1 MSDLDLKIDNQLD
14 DNSINDIHREKEED
28 QQHYDKG
35 IIRKCGN
42 IKNNNEDEIDLDPS
56 EELEKKNIIQKFII
70 HKKNGCIKLELN
82 HKYEKSTIVVP
93 TIKVKDWTKFQNS
106 VEKELNRKGVCDKED
121 IRLIQNALDDNYDRI
136 LGMIYDDD
144 NYINKQGK
152 RKEEKTKREL
162 TAFKYSQIGKGE
174 LYESVLRNDG
184 KPFFI
189 QYIHGS
195 KEFKLVEK
203 IEENSRILRPPESE
217 EYPYSPYEF
226 TGLEEINRYKDFIIN
241 NRIDMDHIY
250 QNSKSI
256 ISRFNNQDDYKLTLI
271 AADVTLSYFQDRFS
285 TIYYD
290 YIVGGNGSGKSS
302 LGDTFGA
309 IAYRAVV
316 MTDPTAPNLFRLIG
330 SIEPAQCTIV
340 LEEADRIDK
349 SPELM
354 AILKTGSS
362 RNGRVPKINP
372 NTFKQEF
379 YFSYCQKVI
388 ISERSLNHSIAKG
401 VNTRILP
408 INCFK
413 GQTKY
418 DIKEILNPTDTGG
431 SQNKELMKEL
441 EDFRKLLLVYRLMHF
456 KDPIPDLDIGIEGRD
471 KELVKHLI
479 QILYGS
485 KCLAEIIESLQK
497 FLDIKNQKKE
507 TSLDHALLPI
517 ISDLIKD
524 NGPRMLFKTFWNALR
539 AGIPGKED
547 EKKPNEYHTEDHGTI
562 YRTTITG
569 LLSDTFGVKKE
580 HKRDGNILIFDP
592 LVIEKLSKNDKTKII
607 VKELLNKEKSS
618 SSSSYDD
625 NNEDIQCEGV
635 NGVNTPDRGDS
646 IEIKEDIEETDQT
659 EIQNQSSTSLVN
671 NN

>member
-1 MSDLDLKIDNQLD
+1 M
-14 DNSINDIHREKEED
+14 
-28 QQHYDKG
+28 
-35 IIRKCGN
+35 
-42 IKNNNEDEIDLDPS
+42 
-56 EELEKKNIIQKFII
+56 
-70 HKKNGCIKLELN
+70 
-82 HKYEKSTIVVP
+82 
-93 TIKVKDWTKFQNS
+93 
-106 VEKELNRKGVCDKED
+106 EKELNRKGVCDKED
-121 IRLIQNALDDNYDRI
+121 IRLIQNAIDDNYDRV
-136 LGMIYDDD
+136 LGIIYDDD
-144 NYINKQGK
+144 NDINKQGK

-162 TAFKYSQIGKGE
+162 TAFKYSKMGKGE
-174 LYESVLRNDG
+174 LYESVLRSDG

-189 QYIHGS
+189 QYSHGS

-203 IEENSRILRPPESE
+203 IEENNRILRPPESE

-226 TGLEEINRYKDFIIN
+226 TSLEEINRYKDFIIN
-241 NRIDMDHIY
+241 NRIDIDYIH

-256 ISRFNNQDDYKLTLI
+256 ITRFNNQDDYKLTLI
-271 AADVTLSYFQDRFS
+271 AADVILSYFQDRFS
-285 TIYYD
+285 TIHYD

-316 MTDPTAPNLFRLIG
+316 MTDPTAPNLFRLLG
-330 SIEPAQCTIV
+330 SIEPAQCTII

-379 YFSYCQKVI
+379 FFSYCQKVI

-456 KDPIPDLDIGIEGRD
+456 KDPIPDLDIGIQGRD

-479 QILYGS
+479 QIFYGS
-485 KCLAEIIESLQK
+485 KCLTDIIESLQK
-497 FLDIKNQKKE
+497 FLNIKNQQKE

-517 ISDLIKD
+517 ISDLIQD
-524 NGPRMLFKTFWNALR
+524 NGPRISFRTFWNALKVR
-539 AGIPGKED
+539 IPGKED
-547 EKKPNEYHTEDHGTI
+547 DKRPHEYPTEEYGTL
-562 YRTTITG
+562 YSPTITG

-580 HKRDGNILIFDP
+580 HKHDGNILIFDP
-592 LVIEKLSKNDKTKII
+592 QVIEKLSKIDKTKII

-618 SSSSYDD
+618 SSSYDD
-625 NNEDIQCEGV
+625 SNEDIECEGV
-635 NGVNTPDRGDS
+635 NGVNTPDIGRLPE
-646 IEIKEDIEETDQT
+646 IEKKIDQT
-659 EIQNQSSTSLVN
+659 ETQNQSLTPLVN
-671 NN
+671 NDDQYKEEKKEETNDVHISDAFTALTPSHSETLKGFQLSSKGFQLSSKGPIHQITEEQYNSLVRNE